1 MKLRSMIWAMF
12 SIFTL
17 ALAGCGGGGGG
28 GAAPA
33 SGTVVSGVASKGLVN
48 GATVKVFEIISSH
61 NPAKARVAT
70 TALGQATTGTDG
82 FYAIN
87 IGNVTN
93 KSLVVEVTNGS
104 YRDEATGQTKTLVSE
119 FPSGLRAAFGNISGV
134 VKRTGGMSVN
144 VTPFTEMAYR
154 DATTAG
160 AQPNN
165 TTIAAA
171 NAKIATAFF
180 GSPSFDIVQTRP
192 VDIAS
197 AVSYAAGSADQK
209 SYATQLATL
218 SQHQV
223 AVGGGQ
229 TLDTIAIAL
238 LGGIDVNNQL
248 PPATRTALDD
258 ATFKFLVVNPL
269 NTNTATKD
277 PNAPGANP
285 NLPATVAVTA
295 PTTGAIGATGVT
307 VTATVNKKDVTA
319 VPDGTPVTFAITSGN
334 GSLSAASALTTGGV
348 ATVTLSA
355 NVTNVVAVA
364 ATAGAVTGTATVSFT
379 DPNAPAA
386 MTLTAAP
393 TTAITGSAV
402 TITADVTRAAG
413 GNVPDGTTVSFSVAG
428 GGSIPASA
436 VTTAGRAQVTLTAG
450 AAAGTAVVTATAGSI
465 VRTVNVSVV
474 TQPTKAIVKLQT
486 TGTLAAGV
494 LIGGV
499 DVTLAYPQA
508 KVSIVD
514 AGVTASGVAATN
526 TLLVPNV
533 TVAGQAR
540 AALVNAQ
547 PGFGVGEFATF
558 SFDVIPGNLPVLA
571 DFAIANASVTSVNGA
586 ILNNPVSILSLTF
599 Q

>member
-1 MKLRSMIWAMF
+1 MKLRNMILVML
-12 SIFTL
+12 SVFTL

-28 GAAPA
+28 GAAPP
-33 SGTVVSGVASKGLVN
+33 SGTIVSGVASKGLVN

-61 NPAKARVAT
+61 NPAKARVAA
-70 TALGQATTGTDG
+70 TALGQTTTGTDG

-87 IGNVTN
+87 IGSVTN

-104 YRDEATGQTKTLVSE
+104 YRDEATGQNKTLASE
-119 FPSGLRAAFGNISGV
+119 FPSGLRAVFGNISGV

-180 GSPSFDIVQTRP
+180 GSPVFDIVQTRP
-192 VDIAS
+192 VDITS
-197 AVSYAAGSADQK
+197 AVSFNAGTADQK
-209 SYATQLATL
+209 NYSTQLATL

-223 AVGGGQ
+223 AAGG
-229 TLDTIAIAL
+229 TLTDIANGL

-248 PPATRTALDD
+248 PPATRTALDN
-258 ATFKFLVVNPL
+258 ATFQFQVNPL
-269 NTNTATKD
+269 NTNAATKD

-285 NLPATVAVTA
+285 NLPATLTVTA
-295 PTTGAIGATGVT
+295 PATGAIGATGVT
-307 VTATVNKKDVTA
+307 LTATVNKKDATA
-319 VPDGTPVTFAITSGN
+319 VPDGIPVTFAITSGN
-334 GSLSAASALTTGGV
+334 GSLSAASALTAGGV
-348 ATVTLSA
+348 ATVTLS
-355 NVTNVVAVA
+355 TNVVNAVA
-364 ATAGAVTGTATVSFT
+364 VAVTAGAATGTATVTFA
-379 DPNAPAA
+379 DPNAPAT
-386 MTLTAAP
+386 MTLAATP
-393 TTAITGSAV
+393 TTAIAGSAV

-450 AAAGTAVVTATAGSI
+450 AAGTAVVTATAGSI
-465 VRTVNVSVV
+465 TRTVNVSVV

-499 DVTLAYPQA
+499 DVTLTYPQA